1 MVGAAALAVHGSTRA
16 AAAAAL
22 LVGLALANHHLL
34 ALAAALPL
42 LLLIRR
48 PRAAPLA
55 LVLGVLALALGT
67 YLWLPLRARAAPL
80 VNWGD
85 PQTFDRFLWV
95 VTARAF
101 QKSVHRVSSGSVTF
115 ELVRELGFVP
125 ALTALGGLA
134 AL

>member
-1 MVGAAALAVHGSTRA
+1 
-16 AAAAAL
+16 
-22 LVGLALANHHLL
+22 
-34 ALAAALPL
+34 
-42 LLLIRR
+42 
-48 PRAAPLA
+48 
-55 LVLGVLALALGT
+55 
-67 YLWLPLRARAAPL
+67 PL

-134 AL
+134 ALLRATATRRLGLLVAAEIVASAGAAALVGFDEHNPDGHGYLAPALAFAAVAAA